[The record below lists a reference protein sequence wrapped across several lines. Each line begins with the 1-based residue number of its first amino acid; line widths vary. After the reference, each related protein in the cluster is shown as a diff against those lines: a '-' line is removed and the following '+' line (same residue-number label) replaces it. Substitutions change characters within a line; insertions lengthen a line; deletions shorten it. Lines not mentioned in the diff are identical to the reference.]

1 MGLRAEL
8 RQQEEL
14 LAEAEAKG
22 ADELTLRTIKA
33 DLQGLKMQVGPPH
46 ARSAWQHGQFAF

>member
-33 DLQGLKMQVGPPH
+33 DLQGLKMQVGPQH